1 MRRRGFVSNAARR
14 SDDTNGYHTLTS
26 LSSSELKSVPSFDS
40 SSGTSA
46 ASLTAAGGTQR
57 GFPGLLP
64 HTRNSA
70 AIPTCSHKIARAYP
84 KFAGLRAAAATVAH
98 FLRAGCQ
105 TGFQRSTNLSGRHD
119 MTTYVAHIST
129 FSKTH
134 NTTHKQRHVCRRAAH
149 SLATGSGPLQAPV
162 RIFGTSGAE
171 FPGGDMRSADR
182 KVEPLSVMLR
192 VYIRPQN
199 QVVLLPPHLR
209 RRECDSTTP
218 GHGQCNV
225 APSAEQLTSVMRMRN
240 TFAPRTHTCTPQY
253 MFLPALHAGGLR
265 SQTRNRTTVTA
276 SAGRAAAPSR
286 AAARARAAAAKFQA
300 TDNRSD
306 NWPSYNSCMHSR
318 GRRARS
324 HVAPACRA
332 AKYHPGLHRG
342 DGETVSLVQILCSGR
357 TAL

>member
-1 MRRRGFVSNAARR
+1 MPPRPACPHLRPSHQKPVGTRFVSNAARR

-149 SLATGSGPLQAPV
+149 SLATGSGPLLAPV

-240 TFAPRTHTCTPQY
+240 TFAPTHTHVHSTIYVPTCTARRR
-253 MFLPALHAGGLR
+253 FALSNEESNDSDGICR
-265 SQTRNRTTVTA
+265 SCGSSVESGCTCTR
-276 SAGRAAAPSR
+276 SSS
-286 AAARARAAAAKFQA
+286 KI
-300 TDNRSD
+300 S
-306 NWPSYNSCMHSR
+306 
-318 GRRARS
+318 S
-324 HVAPACRA
+324 HRQSF
-332 AKYHPGLHRG
+332 R
-342 DGETVSLVQILCSGR
+342 
-357 TAL
+357 